1 MDIDIKARVY
11 MCMCVLWVWGRGW
24 GQWGMIPTPLKLK
37 WRLFLHTLLD
47 VTRNTSAETTNK
59 KTNLKK
65 LVDVLHKNHHEIAIL
80 LHVIYCCAVESVWV
94 MFHNLSKMWD
104 SIQYNFQIN
113 ILDLSKELTW
123 SDIYGNNMPHKANKW
138 NNTGRFGELRY
149 KSGNWQWELWIGV

>member
-1 MDIDIKARVY
+1 
-11 MCMCVLWVWGRGW
+11 MCIYVHVCVVSVGVGVGWVSVGHDSDAVEVK
-24 GQWGMIPTPLKLK
+24 MT
-37 WRLFLHTLLD
+37 FTFAHALD

-80 LHVIYCCAVESVWV
+80 LHVIYCCVVESVWV

-113 ILDLSKELTW
+113 ILDLPKELTW

-149 KSGNWQWELWIGV
+149 KYGNWQWELWIGV